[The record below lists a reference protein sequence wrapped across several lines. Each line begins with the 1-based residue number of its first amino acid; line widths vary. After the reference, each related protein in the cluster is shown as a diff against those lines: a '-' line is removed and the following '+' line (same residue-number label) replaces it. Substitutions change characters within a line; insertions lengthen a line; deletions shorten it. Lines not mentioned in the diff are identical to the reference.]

1 MKNKNVRSSKAADKS
16 RQELKELKKKLVAPL
31 KLFSEVVENAP
42 DGVQITDLDGYI
54 IYSNRAVEEIYGFS
68 HEEFKGKH
76 VNELNAD
83 SEFAGNVIIPGIKK
97 SGRWAGEIMVK
108 HKNGRVFPIW
118 LTTSMVKDSSG
129 KPVAMVGIIKDIT
142 ERKRAEQ
149 ALRESEER
157 YRSLFENSPIS
168 LWEEDASAVKKYLDY
183 VQSKG
188 IEDLRTYFEEHP
200 EDVVQCASN
209 VKVIDV
215 NKATMEIFKAENKGE
230 LTNGLSKVFTEK
242 SYDVFKE
249 ELTAIAEGKTEFE
262 CEDIAKTLEG
272 DMINISLRWSVA
284 PGSEKTYS
292 KRLVSIIDITERKR
306 AEEAIKNYARKLE
319 ESNRMKELFTDIMHH
334 DLLNPLGVARG
345 YVELLLEEE
354 KSDDKITSLEMV
366 ERNLSKGMQLIESAT
381 MLSKLES
388 MESIEFETLDMRE
401 VLGKVIEALNP
412 LAAKAG
418 MKIESIMAQ
427 GMLFMGDEI
436 IEEVF
441 SNLISNA
448 VKYASQGKKILVKG
462 EDKGDCWWVKVIDF
476 GGGIRNADK
485 TLIFDRF
492 RRIEKKGVMG
502 SGLGL
507 AIARKIV
514 ELHKGRIWVED
525 NPEGG
530 AVFVV
535 EIPKYP
541 VIPRI

>member
-1 MKNKNVRSSKAADKS
+1 MKNKNVRSSKAANKS
-16 RQELKELKKKLVAPL
+16 RQELKELKKKLGAPL
-31 KLFSEVVENAP
+31 KLFPEVVENAP

-54 IYSNRAVEEIYGFS
+54 IYSNNAVEEIYGFS

-76 VNELNAD
+76 VNEMNAD
-83 SEFAGNVIIPGIKK
+83 SEFAGSVIIPGIKK

-168 LWEEDASAVKKYLDY
+168 LWEEDASELKKYLDGLK
-183 VQSKG
+183 SKG
-188 IEDLRTYFEEHP
+188 VKLRTYFDAHP
-200 EDVVQCASN
+200 EDVERCASM
-209 VKVIDV
+209 VRVIDV
-215 NKATMEIFKAENKGE
+215 NKVTIEMFKAGNKGR
-230 LTNGLSKVFTEK
+230 LINGLSKVFTEK
-242 SYDVFKE
+242 SYSVFKE
-249 ELTAIAEGKTEFE
+249 ELIAIAEDKTVFE
-262 CEDIAKTLEG
+262 TEDIAKTLTG
-272 DMINISLRWSVA
+272 DRIHINVRWSLA
-284 PGSEKTYS
+284 PGCEESYS

-334 DLLNPLGVARG
+334 DLLNPLCVARG
-345 YVELLLEEE
+345 YVELLLEKEDA
-354 KSDDKITSLEMV
+354 DDKITCLEMV

-388 MESIEFETLDMRE
+388 MESIEFETLDLRE

-412 LAAKAG
+412 LAVKAG
-418 MKIESIMAQ
+418 MNIESITAQ
-427 GMLFMGDEI
+427 SMLFMGDGI

-448 VKYASQGKKILVKG
+448 VKYASQGKRILVKG
-462 EDKGDCWWVKVIDF
+462 EDKGDCWRVKVIDF
-476 GGGIRNADK
+476 GSGIRNADK

-541 VIPRI
+541 VFKYGE